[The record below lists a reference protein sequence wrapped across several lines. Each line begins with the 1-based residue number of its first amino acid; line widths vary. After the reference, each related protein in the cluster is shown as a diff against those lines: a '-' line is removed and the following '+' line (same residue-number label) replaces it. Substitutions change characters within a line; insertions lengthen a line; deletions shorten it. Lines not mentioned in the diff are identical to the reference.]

1 MTLLLGVYAQGNLV
15 EPEFFGDTAKFLQK
29 KTRDMTPA
37 DFAGA
42 LQALAPLASTS
53 SALIREFVSGIKL
66 TLARFWADQL
76 VRVFGGLS
84 QASEVNPLFFGGF
97 SRKSC

>member
-1 MTLLLGVYAQGNLV
+1 M

-42 LQALAPLASTS
+42 LQALATS
-53 SALIREFVSGIKL
+53 AALIREFVSGIKL
-66 TLARFWADQL
+66 TLARFWAEQL
-76 VRVFGGLS
+76 VRVFGGSS
-84 QASEVNPLFFGGF
+84 QASQVNPLFFRRVF
-97 SRKSC
+97 KEILLK